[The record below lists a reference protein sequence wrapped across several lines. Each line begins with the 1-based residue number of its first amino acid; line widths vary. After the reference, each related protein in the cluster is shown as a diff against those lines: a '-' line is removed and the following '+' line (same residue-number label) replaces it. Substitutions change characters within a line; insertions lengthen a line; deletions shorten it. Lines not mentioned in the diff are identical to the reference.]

1 MPVRPI
7 GIGSAAPQTLITNL
21 DLESVHDTSDEW
33 IRSRTG
39 IQERRVLVHEGTR
52 SVVRAGE
59 DGGGAEDAEIP
70 ESLRTLGIEA
80 ASNALKMSGVDAG
93 DIDLVICATSSPDD
107 LFGDAPS
114 IAHAVGCDS
123 SKVVAF
129 DLTAACSGF
138 LFGIVTASQFLS
150 NGGVGGAKN
159 ALVIGADALTRWVD
173 WEDRNSCILFG
184 DGAGAMVLSSEGNG
198 DDSSD
203 GDDSDDGFGI
213 LGYAMHSN
221 GGGYKDLK
229 CM

>member
-1 MPVRPI
+1 MPQR
-7 GIGSAAPQTLITNL
+7 L
-21 DLESVHDTSDEW
+21 D
-33 IRSRTG
+33 
-39 IQERRVLVHEGTR
+39 
-52 SVVRAGE
+52 
-59 DGGGAEDAEIP
+59 P
-70 ESLRTLGIEA
+70 
-80 ASNALKMSGVDAG
+80 G

-184 DGAGAMVLSSEGNG
+184 DGAGAMVLTSGDSGGEGES
-198 DDSSD
+198 DSD
-203 GDDSDDGFGI
+203 GEDGIGV

-221 GGGYKDLK
+221 GAGHKELK
-229 CM
+229 CL